1 MPKLLS
7 QIARMRFAFA
17 MFCPLLCITFLVSAD
32 QTQVQQ
38 PSLSRCLQN
47 AALVA
52 NDDAT
57 VGALRAKCER
67 YKSNQV
73 LERFEVE
80 KLLEHNAFVIT
91 PHRQNYMLFATY
103 NDKPNQSPFVA
114 QNSFPEQT
122 KPIQHQEAKFQTSFK
137 VPLTRESLMFE
148 GDGLYFAFTV
158 KFFWQVYNKKISAPF
173 RETNYRPEVF
183 YQTPLDLTFLGGE
196 FFSQVGFEHESN
208 GRSQLLSRSWN
219 RVFAGIGYQRDNWT
233 MYLQPWYRLPE
244 SDKLDDGDP
253 ATPLPAKG
261 DDNPNITDY
270 MGHYEFF
277 AIYKN
282 SDYELSNKV
291 RFNFKT
297 GKGALETGFSF
308 PLVNRL
314 RGYVQFYNGYGESLI
329 DHDHLVQRVGI
340 GVLLSDFL

>member
-7 QIARMRFAFA
+7 QIARKRFAFA

-67 YKSNQV
+67 YMSNQV

-158 KFFWQVYNKKISAPF
+158 KFFWQVYNKKISLQYSAQKPCSPPSGLGCLQLDFRCSLTMRWRPF
-173 RETNYRPEVF
+173 PSI
-183 YQTPLDLTFLGGE
+183 LTCQLRH
-196 FFSQVGFEHESN
+196 SKES
-208 GRSQLLSRSWN
+208 
-219 RVFAGIGYQRDNWT
+219 
-233 MYLQPWYRLPE
+233 
-244 SDKLDDGDP
+244 
-253 ATPLPAKG
+253 LPAK
-261 DDNPNITDY
+261 
-270 MGHYEFF
+270 M
-277 AIYKN
+277 
-282 SDYELSNKV
+282 
-291 RFNFKT
+291 R
-297 GKGALETGFSF
+297 
-308 PLVNRL
+308 
-314 RGYVQFYNGYGESLI
+314 
-329 DHDHLVQRVGI
+329 
-340 GVLLSDFL
+340 